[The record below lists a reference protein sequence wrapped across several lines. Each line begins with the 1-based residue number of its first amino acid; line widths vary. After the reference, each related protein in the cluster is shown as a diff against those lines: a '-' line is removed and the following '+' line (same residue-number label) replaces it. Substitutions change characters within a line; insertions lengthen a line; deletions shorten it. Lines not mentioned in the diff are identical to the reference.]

1 MTNKTHHI
9 LFEDFL
15 KVEMRI
21 GTVIEAK
28 INPKANKPAY
38 VLTIDFGPAGIKT
51 SSAQITEHY
60 TPEDLIGQ
68 QVVAVLNFASK
79 LIAGVR
85 SEVLVLGAMSDKQ
98 GVILIRPTIPVP
110 NGSSIG

>member
-1 MTNKTHHI
+1 MANKTPHI

-21 GTVIEAK
+21 GTVIDAK
-28 INPKANKPAY
+28 INTKAHKPAY
-38 VLTIDFGPAGIKT
+38 VLSIDFGPSGIKT
-51 SSAQITEHY
+51 SSAQITAHY

-85 SEVLVLGAMSDKQ
+85 SEVLVLGAMSDKDR
-98 GVILIRPTIPVP
+98 VILLRPTLPVP